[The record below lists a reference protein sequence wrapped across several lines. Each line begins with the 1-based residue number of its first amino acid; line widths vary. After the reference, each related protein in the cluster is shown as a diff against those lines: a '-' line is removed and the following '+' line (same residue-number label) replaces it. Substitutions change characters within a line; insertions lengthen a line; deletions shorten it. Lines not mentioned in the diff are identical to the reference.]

1 MFPDILLKTL
11 FTLNDI
17 LQVLFPGL
25 LQDQQVQ
32 AVYSNERKE
41 LVLHCRSRA
50 SFKCMFPELVDCI
63 VSDDQKHVSLFQ
75 PIHVVLVEKPQSQ
88 VSKLPYY
95 FIHSIH
101 TSGLNSVN
109 DLLNDISFREYDFS
123 SKILFALNFFYL

>member
-32 AVYSNERKE
+32 AVYGNERKE
-41 LVLHCRSRA
+41 LALHCRSRA

-63 VSDDQKHVSLFQ
+63 VSDDQKHVPLFQ
-75 PIHVVLVEKPQSQ
+75 PIHVVLVEKP
-88 VSKLPYY
+88 
-95 FIHSIH
+95 
-101 TSGLNSVN
+101 
-109 DLLNDISFREYDFS
+109 
-123 SKILFALNFFYL
+123 